1 MRKYY
6 GFQIK
11 AFCGWKNSQIDL
23 LCNISI
29 LYILQNIF
37 LIYIGL
43 TYFMKKLHSQFFLQ
57 RKSNTMMLSDKT
69 DMENCFFNGKYLN
82 ETLPKSFSNWFCFAS
97 ASHT

>member
-6 GFQIK
+6 GFKIK
-11 AFCGWKNSQIDL
+11 AFCGCKNSQIDL

-43 TYFMKKLHSQFFLQ
+43 MYFMKKMHRQFFFLK
-57 RKSNTMMLSDKT
+57 RSKTLMLSDKI

-82 ETLPKSFSNWFCFAS
+82 QTLLKSFSNRFYFAP

>member
-6 GFQIK
+6 GFKIK
-11 AFCGWKNSQIDL
+11 GFCGWKNSQIDL

-37 LIYIGL
+37 LICIGL
-43 TYFMKKLHSQFFLQ
+43 MYFMKKMHRQVFFKKRSKTL
-57 RKSNTMMLSDKT
+57 MLSHKI
-69 DMENCFFNGKYLN
+69 DMENCFFNDKYLN
-82 ETLPKSFSNWFCFAS
+82 QTLLKSFSNWFYFAP